1 MLTGAASENK
11 WIAACSSARW
21 LMWHT
26 QAHSLMD
33 HMRVAALAAKRGSQR
48 RESVC
53 CRVFTMVVMDS
64 LRTLAK
70 LIGQIR
76 GDADA
81 LTELILDVDEVHPD
95 TRLLNGLIR
104 AAAADGHNIAT
115 LHVLTGISREK
126 LQQIV
131 AGSPV

>member
-1 MLTGAASENK
+1 
-11 WIAACSSARW
+11 
-21 LMWHT
+21 
-26 QAHSLMD
+26 MD